1 MKSKLITFFFT
12 FIVVLPCFTET
23 SKYIELF
30 NQGQKYETEKRWV
43 HALGAYYDALEE
55 NQTDEAYDSYK
66 RIARAIESGQPG
78 LGEFD
83 DFSYYEDW
91 ISLMAEYE
99 NYWYEYCPFI
109 FRFIGIQQKK
119 IYLENKTADYSV
131 KIIPQ
136 ETKKYIEIHNIIEIG
151 YNTALL
157 TSKVKK
163 WPDVSLN
170 NTPEIA
176 NQINAV
182 LTPTVIRSIKQYSY
196 GSYFKLNAAT
206 ALFEKDDTEGHFPI
220 GSDNYIDLDIAPYEI
235 YFSLIDENGNELKK
249 LGHQVCGYEYI
260 FNVSA
265 EIKNLIDKQKVSF
278 SPTEIHLKYGT
289 IDSENLLSPEWVKK
303 LSDKKISL
311 KNVYWETVYDGW
323 KKVQHYHDSWGEL
336 KIRTFGNSVYDDTP
350 PISPNDNRLTIIE
363 KIESNRSISMSVND
377 SRNWLK
383 KIDDFRGDK
392 KANIIPLSVY
402 NFGCSVDV
410 DVDNVSY
417 PYIFSIYTVRDY
429 YSDVY
434 SDEKVNAVKNILS
447 LNYYSKKENLQEC
460 YCLSSLS
467 EWNKNAEPLFEFYL
481 KHFDEIQCDPLAN
494 GYRLPTNEEIN
505 YLLKKITD
513 NNFKQEIISNRI
525 AVRKK

>member
-289 IDSENLLSPEWVKK
+289 IDSENLLSPE
-303 LSDKKISL
+303 
-311 KNVYWETVYDGW
+311 
-323 KKVQHYHDSWGEL
+323 
-336 KIRTFGNSVYDDTP
+336 
-350 PISPNDNRLTIIE
+350 
-363 KIESNRSISMSVND
+363 
-377 SRNWLK
+377 
-383 KIDDFRGDK
+383 
-392 KANIIPLSVY
+392 
-402 NFGCSVDV
+402 
-410 DVDNVSY
+410 
-417 PYIFSIYTVRDY
+417 
-429 YSDVY
+429 
-434 SDEKVNAVKNILS
+434 
-447 LNYYSKKENLQEC
+447 
-460 YCLSSLS
+460 
-467 EWNKNAEPLFEFYL
+467 
-481 KHFDEIQCDPLAN
+481 
-494 GYRLPTNEEIN
+494 
-505 YLLKKITD
+505 
-513 NNFKQEIISNRI
+513 
-525 AVRKK
+525 